1 VSEQDRGGRRAAGEL
16 ESGVLAVLWQA
27 GGPLTAAQ
35 VNEALPGGLA
45 YTTVLT
51 ILARLHAKGALTR
64 ERAGRGYA
72 YRPVRD
78 EATYTAE
85 QMVTLLDR
93 GSDRQAVLAQFVSE
107 LSSEDEELLQQ
118 LLRGDLGR

>member
-1 VSEQDRGGRRAAGEL
+1 VSEQDKGGRRAAGEL
-16 ESGVLAVLWQA
+16 ESNVLAVLWQA
-27 GGPLTAAQ
+27 DGPLTAAQ
-35 VNEALPGGLA
+35 VNEALPDGLA

-78 EATYTAE
+78 EATHTAE

-93 GSDRQAVLAQFVSE
+93 GRDRQAVLTQFVSE

-118 LLRGDLGR
+118 LLRGDHDR